1 MHYLGRYMLMLSKAE
16 LVKQEQEGR
25 AGPKAP
31 RHHEGLLNAV

>member
-1 MHYLGRYMLMLSKAE
+1 MLMLSKAE

-31 RHHEGLLNAV
+31 QHSEILLKAV